1 MAKGGKGARAEQW
14 NVDESIMERIEEA
27 ERHRP
32 PEYYHQMG
40 WVLTGFQNALYEFVH
55 ERTFKDAVIETVHC
69 GGDTDTNGAICGAL
83 LGAVHG
89 REAVPEQWVSCI
101 VQCRPTEETT
111 QPRPKEYWPDDAFR
125 LAEDL
130 LRADSGRG

>member
-1 MAKGGKGARAEQW
+1 
-14 NVDESIMERIEEA
+14 
-27 ERHRP
+27 
-32 PEYYHQMG
+32 MG
-40 WVLTGFQNALYEFVH
+40 WVLTAFQNALYELVH

-89 REAVPEQWVSCI
+89 RKAMPEQWVSCI
-101 VQCRPTEETT
+101 VQCRPTEETP
-111 QPRPKEYWPDDAFR
+111 QPRPKEYWPDDALR

-130 LRADSGRG
+130 LRAESERG